1 MAEGELLSIM
11 GPSGS
16 GKSTLMN
23 IIGLLGR
30 PTAGSYFLDGRDVSS
45 MKDRELSAFRN
56 MHIGFVFQSFN
67 LLDHLTALENVAVPL
82 VYRGL
87 GRGEIRRRARAMLG
101 KVGMEDRL
109 GHKPDQLSGGQKQ
122 RVAIARALVGK
133 PSVVLADEPTG
144 ALDSD
149 TADEVMQLLIR
160 LNREDRITILI
171 ITHDLLVSRLC
182 ERQTMIR
189 GGALLLGCT
198 DAHRC
203 WSVDRRLGRIGG
215 TTKVPLWN
223 LLILQFQVEVILIF
237 AGLVKIEIDWLRGEP
252 LRTWMLERPWSPL
265 SSLFEVHWITLAA
278 PVLIILLHTV
288 GAPLLLWSKTRLWV
302 FLLYCAFHVTNAH
315 LFNIGVFPW
324 MTIAATTILFSPE
337 WPTVLG
343 RWIGTFLTWLRL
355 PRPPVP
361 AWIGH
366 TARIVGGRPAAGEGG
381 HAAFRPLHPAA
392 LAALVLYALVQIWL
406 PVRDTL
412 FEGYVGWTEEGQKFS
427 WRMML
432 YVHGAD
438 GRLIAVTPE
447 GEAWV
452 IDMPAHLDPLQT
464 WMVFAKPEM
473 LLHFVQRMKAHYA
486 EAGVEEVRIYADV
499 VKNVNGQPYRRLID
513 PDVDLAAVDGMNWF
527 AEDLWVLRPERMQT
541 AEGLVPGWYPPITA
555 DRFSA
560 MLHALGDAEPS
571 PEGEAAA
578 VREGQE

>member
-1 MAEGELLSIM
+1 M
-11 GPSGS
+11 
-16 GKSTLMN
+16 
-23 IIGLLGR
+23 
-30 PTAGSYFLDGRDVSS
+30 
-45 MKDRELSAFRN
+45 
-56 MHIGFVFQSFN
+56 
-67 LLDHLTALENVAVPL
+67 
-82 VYRGL
+82 
-87 GRGEIRRRARAMLG
+87 
-101 KVGMEDRL
+101 
-109 GHKPDQLSGGQKQ
+109 
-122 RVAIARALVGK
+122 
-133 PSVVLADEPTG
+133 TG
-144 ALDSD
+144 ALGRISTLAARPVSGQSLAVFRIAFGLLMLNDVVHLLRHD
-149 TADEVMQLLIR
+149 WLTGFYIDRTILFPYYGLEVPALPAPWLHLLWGFCGLCCVAVALGAFYRIAIWGFNAIFIYFFLLDQLLY
-160 LNREDRITILI
+160 LN
-171 ITHDLLVSRLC
+171 HFY
-182 ERQTMIR
+182 MIALF
-189 GGALLLGCT
+189 GLLLGCT

-223 LLILQFQVEVILIF
+223 LLILQFQVEVILVF
-237 AGLVKIEIDWLRGEP
+237 AGLVKIEVDWLRGEP

-337 WPTVLG
+337 WPSLLG
-343 RWIGTFLTWLRL
+343 RRTGAVLTWLRL
-355 PRPPVP
+355 PRLRVPRSGVP
-361 AWIGH
+361 AWIERA
-366 TARIVGGRPAAGEGG
+366 ARIVGGKPAAGEGQR
-381 HAAFRPLHPAA
+381 APFRPLHPAA

-452 IDMPAHLDPLQT
+452 IDMQAHLDPLQT

-513 PDVDLAAVDGMNWF
+513 PAVDLAAVGGMNWF
-527 AEDLWVLRPERMQT
+527 AEDPWVLRPERMQA
-541 AEGLVPGWYPPITA
+541 AEGMVPDWYPPITA
-555 DRFSA
+555 ARFDA
-560 MLHALGDAEPS
+560 MLDALGDAVPS
-571 PEGEAAA
+571 PKGEAAA
-578 VREGQE
+578 VRKAQE